1 MPNGHVRTREPANAV
16 YAYVGA
22 FVDELCRAG
31 IRHAVVSP
39 GSRST
44 PLALALANQA
54 EVHLWMH
61 VDERSAAFLALGM
74 AKRLGEPVALVCT
87 SGTAAA
93 NFYPAIIEA
102 RLTHIPL
109 LILTA
114 DRPAELRDCGAPQA
128 IDQNH
133 LYGRHVKWYMEISP
147 PVATN
152 EALRYIRTLA
162 GRATA
167 LTLAV
172 PAGPVHLNFPFSEPL
187 TPEPGTLMPL
197 SERDPIAWNG
207 RASGAPYVSVSDSST
222 VAPDSEIER
231 LSHLLCATERGLIIA
246 GPQADPEL
254 APPLL
259 ELARILGYPVL
270 ADPLS
275 QVRVLEENAHQATII
290 STYDAFLRP
299 ESGLET
305 AGASSTYAPEV
316 ILRFGAMPVSK
327 ALLLYVERCAS
338 GSPHVVINGDG
349 SWEEPTHLASE
360 MIHAEPVAFCNN
372 LRRTSSLRTRETIR
386 HSSPALTAWEA
397 LWRRTESL
405 TRQALLDACLSLPEL
420 FEGRV
425 FIELARLLPPEST
438 LVVGNSMPIRDC
450 DTFFWGHGAGSR
462 IFGNRGASGIDGVV
476 STALGISAT
485 REANERVVL
494 VIGDLSFYHDANGL
508 LAALLHRLD
517 LTVILINNDGG
528 GIFSFLPQA
537 AYPEHFEELFG
548 TPTGLSFEPLVATY
562 GGHYRRINNWGEF
575 EAALQSGWKSG
586 GLHVIE
592 VPTRRAANVLMHRRL
607 WRSLGQTLGRIDTLG
622 AVSQGDAAP

>member
-1 MPNGHVRTREPANAV
+1 MPNGHAGTQEPANAT
-16 YAYVGA
+16 YAYIGA

-31 IRHAVVSP
+31 IRHAVVCP

-44 PLALALANQA
+44 PLALALADQTD
-54 EVHLWMH
+54 LRIWMH

-74 AKRLGEPVALVCT
+74 AKRLCQPVALVCT

-114 DRPAELRDCGAPQA
+114 DRPAELRDCGAPQT
-128 IDQNH
+128 IDQNQ

-147 PVATN
+147 PLATN

-187 TPEPGTLMPL
+187 TPEPGVLMPL
-197 SERDPIAWNG
+197 TQRDSIAWNG
-207 RASGAPYVSVSDSST
+207 RADGAPYISVSEASP
-222 VAPDSEIER
+222 VAPDIESRR
-231 LSHLLCATERGLIIA
+231 LAHLLSATDRGLIIA
-246 GPQADPEL
+246 GPQAGPDL
-254 APPLL
+254 VPPLL
-259 ELARILGYPVL
+259 ELACILRYPVL

-275 QVRVLEENAHQATII
+275 QLRVPEEDAHQATII
-290 STYDAFLRP
+290 STYDAFLRS
-299 ESGLET
+299 ESGLE
-305 AGASSTYAPEV
+305 AESASSAYAPEV

-327 ALLLYVERCAS
+327 ALLLYLERHAS
-338 GSPHVVINGDG
+338 SCPHIVINGDG
-349 SWEEPTHLASE
+349 SWEEPTHMASE
-360 MIHAEPVAFCNN
+360 MIHADPVAFCK
-372 LRRTSSLRTRETIR
+372 SLQLASTLHTRQANQ
-386 HSSPALTAWEA
+386 HSSPTLTAWES

-405 TRQALLDACLSLPEL
+405 TRQSLLDACVSLPEI

-425 FIELARLLPPEST
+425 FVELARLLPPDST
-438 LVVGNSMPIRDC
+438 LVVGNSMPVRDF
-450 DTFFWGHGAGSR
+450 DTFFWGNGAGIR
-462 IFGNRGASGIDGVV
+462 TFGNRGASGIDGVI
-476 STALGISAT
+476 STALGISAA

-508 LAALLHRLD
+508 LAALIHHLD
-517 LTVILINNDGG
+517 LTIILINNDGG

-548 TPTGLSFEPLVATY
+548 TPTGLSFQPLVEMY
-562 GGHYRRINNWGEF
+562 GGHFRRIRNWEEF
-575 EAALQSGWKSG
+575 DAALYSGWNSG
-586 GLHVIE
+586 GLQVIE
-592 VPTRRAANVLMHRRL
+592 VPTKRTANVLMHRDL
-607 WRSLGQTLGRIDTLG
+607 WRSLGGALGRIDMVR